1 MKIVEQKMLLLMLVT
16 CLVGLAQCDRLEEL
30 EEVLET
36 EYDNFT
42 LLCRNSTHNS
52 TDNAGFLG
60 GFSKLPLSVCRNW
73 L

>member
-1 MKIVEQKMLLLMLVT
+1 MLILILVS
-16 CLVGLAQCDRLEEL
+16 CLVSLAQCDRLEEL
-30 EEVLET
+30 EEVLEA

-42 LLCRNSTHNS
+42 LLCRNSTHNN

-60 GFSKLPLSVCRNW
+60 GFSKLSLI